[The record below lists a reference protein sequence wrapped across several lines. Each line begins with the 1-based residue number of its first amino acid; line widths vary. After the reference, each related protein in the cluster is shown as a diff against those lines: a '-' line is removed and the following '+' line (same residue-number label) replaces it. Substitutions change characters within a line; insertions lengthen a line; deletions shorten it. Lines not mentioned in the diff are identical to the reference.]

1 MARICA
7 LLAILSVFTWPVQAG
22 TGLLVGWWYGEG
34 PQASGRYTQWIIEY
48 RADATFAIEFR
59 ILQDCDVVGE
69 QSEGGTWALDGP
81 ARLTLITTHVNG
93 KSARSPYRDD
103 YRVTRLD
110 KEAEVLVHE
119 QTGIT
124 FASKRVT
131 EEFRFPPVKRSDCH
145 IAATGSRFAL
155 LTEDLVAKVRK

>member
-7 LLAILSVFTWPVQAG
+7 LLAILTVFAWPAQAG

-34 PQASGRYTQWIIEY
+34 PQAGGQYTQWIIEY
-48 RADATFAIEFR
+48 RADATFAIQFR
-59 ILQDCDVVGE
+59 ILQDCDIVGE
-69 QSEGGTWALDGP
+69 QSEGGTWTLEP

-93 KSARSPYRDD
+93 KPARPPDRDD

-124 FASKRVT
+124 FASKRVNAK
-131 EEFRFPPVKRSDCH
+131 FRFPPVKRADCH
-145 IAATGSRFAL
+145 IAATGSRFRSAH
-155 LTEDLVAKVRK
+155 VGFGGGRS